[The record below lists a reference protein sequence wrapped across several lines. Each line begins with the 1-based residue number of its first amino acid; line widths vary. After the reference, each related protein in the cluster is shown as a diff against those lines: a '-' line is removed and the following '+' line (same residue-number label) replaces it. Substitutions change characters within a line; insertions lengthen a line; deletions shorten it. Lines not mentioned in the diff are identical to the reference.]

1 MKIFNDNEVKQLI
14 SQKVRN
20 ARKETQEKTAEK
32 TAEKAGISEDTLS
45 LIERGITVPST
56 TNSINLFN
64 ALGLKPSEFFEDFII
79 SEDEL
84 LDNKFNTAFN
94 SLSAEEKK
102 FILYI
107 IDYIKSHQ
115 K

>member
-20 ARKETQEKTAEK
+20 ARKETQEK